1 MKILRTC
8 VLGLVLTSVA
18 WHPAAI
24 FAQPPGSGFGGPGF
38 GGQQGNRQKIEPDKL
53 PPEMGVASVPDRETF
68 EKLSYQGPVRMDTYL
83 SGIEFVKF
91 IIENAMTDKAQT
103 YWMNTQNYQAHP
115 QFMNAI
121 GMPGGPGGGRGRGG
135 FAGPGGG
142 PGGGGPGGGGGG
154 QAGGGA
160 RMMRGAVCYM
170 PRLRS
175 PNGTV
180 GLYIFDFQPNDQFSF
195 EEIKFARDTILK
207 TMPFVSGKLAFH
219 PLPGNVRLYESEKDK
234 YANSDV
240 AVYLDS
246 DLYGDIAFLPMN
258 PAESFGR
265 LVVMDGT
272 SLPGQR
278 DIVICKT
285 LPNQM
290 PRVAGVI
297 TEVRQTPLSHVNLR
311 AVQDKVPNAYVSNAL
326 QADDIKSLIGKYVRY
341 EVNSQ
346 GYRIR
351 EATQQEVDTWFA
363 ALRPAEPQVLKRDL
377 SKKEILPLS
386 KIQFQDS
393 SAFGVK
399 TTNIATMLSF
409 GFPEGTVP
417 NGAAVPFYFY
427 DEFMKHN
434 GFYEKV
440 AEVIGAESFRQDRE
454 TQEAELKK
462 IRDMIEEGSMPDWM
476 MTALSDIQKTFPEGT
491 PIRCRSSTNNEDLPG
506 FSGAGLYDS
515 FTHKPDEGH
524 LSSSIKQV
532 YASLWNFRA
541 FEEREFYRVNHM
553 EVAMGVL
560 LHPNYSGELAN
571 GVAVTD
577 DVLYETDGNYYV
589 NAQTGEDLVTNP
601 DEQSSPE
608 EVLLGWWK
616 DDGHQVVRKAS
627 DGKPILTQEQLDDLR
642 KYLAK
647 IHGRFQ
653 KLYGKS
659 DSDKFAMEIEF
670 KITKDGKLAIKQA
683 RPWVF

>member
-1 MKILRTC
+1 MKTIQTGLFGVIMAGILIC
-8 VLGLVLTSVA
+8 PASVN
-18 WHPAAI
+18 
-24 FAQPPGSGFGGPGF
+24 AQPGGGFGGGPGF
-38 GGQQGNRQKIEPDKL
+38 GGQQGNREKIEPDKL
-53 PPEMGVASVPDRETF
+53 PFEMGVASVPDRETF

-91 IIENAMTDKAQT
+91 IIENAMSDKAKT

-115 QFMNAI
+115 QFMGAI
-121 GMPGGPGGGRGRGG
+121 GMQGGPGGGRGRGG
-135 FAGPGGG
+135 FGGPGGG
-142 PGGGGPGGGGGG
+142 PGGGGPGGPGGGNG
-154 QAGGGA
+154 T

-180 GLYIFDFQPNDQFSF
+180 GLYIFDFQPNDQYSF

-207 TMPFVSGKLAFH
+207 TMPFVAGKLAFH

-246 DLYGDIAFLPMN
+246 DIYGDIAFLPMN
-258 PAESFGR
+258 PGESFGR
-265 LVVMDGT
+265 LVVMEGT
-272 SLPGQR
+272 SLPNQR

-326 QADDIKSLIGKYVRY
+326 QADDVKSLLGKYVRY

-346 GYRIR
+346 GYKIR
-351 EATQQEVDTWFA
+351 EATQQEVDTWFS
-363 ALRPAEPQVLKRDL
+363 ALRPSEPQLLKRDL
-377 SKKEILPLS
+377 EKKEILPLS

-440 AEVIGAESFRQDRE
+440 ADVLKSESFSQSRE
-454 TQEAELKK
+454 NQEAELKK
-462 IRDMIEEGSMPDWM
+462 IRDMIEGGTMPEWM
-476 MTALSDIQKTFPEGT
+476 MTAISDIQKTFPEGT
-491 PIRCRSSTNNEDLPG
+491 GIRCRSSTNNEDLPG

-515 FTHKPDEGH
+515 YTHRPDEGH

-541 FEEREFYRVNHM
+541 FEEREFYRVDHM
-553 EVAMGVL
+553 QVAMGVL
-560 LHPNYSGELAN
+560 LHPNFSDELAN

-589 NAQTGEDLVTNP
+589 NAQVGEDLVTNP
-601 DEQSSPE
+601 DQDSSPE
-608 EVLLGWWK
+608 EILLGWWK
-616 DDGHQVVRKAS
+616 EDGQQVVRKAA
-627 DGKPILTQEQLDDLR
+627 DGKPILNQNQLEDLR
-642 KYLAK
+642 RYMAK

-653 KLYGKS
+653 KLYGRS
-659 DSDKFAMEIEF
+659 DTDKFAMEIEF
-670 KITKDGKLAIKQA
+670 KITKDGKVAIKQA
-683 RPWVF
+683 RPWVY

>member
-1 MKILRTC
+1 MKTLRGF
-8 VLGLVLTSVA
+8 VLGFLLATAACYPAVL
-18 WHPAAI
+18 
-24 FAQPPGSGFGGPGF
+24 FAQPPGPGFGGPGF
-38 GGQQGNRQKIEPDKL
+38 GGGQQGSREKIEPDKL
-53 PPEMGVASVPDRETF
+53 PFEMGVASVPDRETF

-91 IIENAMTDKAQT
+91 IIENAMTDNAKT

-115 QFMNAI
+115 QFMGAI
-121 GMPGGPGGGRGRGG
+121 GMQGGPGGGRGRGG
-135 FAGPGGG
+135 FGGGG
-142 PGGGGPGGGGGG
+142 PGGGGPGGGGNGT
-154 QAGGGA
+154 

-180 GLYIFDFQPNDQFSF
+180 GLYIFDFQPNDQYSF

-207 TMPFVSGKLAFH
+207 TMPFVAGKLAFH

-258 PAESFGR
+258 PGESFGR
-265 LVVMDGT
+265 LVVMEGT
-272 SLPGQR
+272 SLPSQR
-278 DIVICKT
+278 DIVICRT

-326 QADDIKSLIGKYVRY
+326 QADDVKSLLGKYVRY

-346 GYRIR
+346 GYKIR

-363 ALRPAEPQVLKRDL
+363 ALRPAEPQLLKRDL
-377 SKKEILPLS
+377 EKKEILPLS

-440 AEVIGAESFRQDRE
+440 AEVLKSESFSQSRE
-454 TQEAELKK
+454 NQEAELKK
-462 IRDMIEEGSMPDWM
+462 IREMIEGGTMPDWM
-476 MTALSDIQKTFPEGT
+476 MTAISDIQKTFPEGT

-515 FTHKPDEGH
+515 FTHRPDEGH

-541 FEEREFYRVNHM
+541 FEEREFYRVDHM
-553 EVAMGVL
+553 QVAMGVL
-560 LHPNYSGELAN
+560 LHPNYSDELAN

-589 NAQTGEDLVTNP
+589 NAQVGEDLVTNP
-601 DEQSSPE
+601 DQDSSPE

-616 DDGHQVVRKAS
+616 EDGQQVVRKAA
-627 DGKPILTQEQLDDLR
+627 DGKPILSQNHLEDLR
-642 KYLAK
+642 KYMAK

-670 KITKDGKLAIKQA
+670 KITKDGKVAIKQA

>member
-1 MKILRTC
+1 MTTPQAFVLCFALATATC
-8 VLGLVLTSVA
+8 
-18 WHPAAI
+18 HPAEL
-24 FAQPPGSGFGGPGF
+24 FAQPPGPGFGGPGF
-38 GGQQGNRQKIEPDKL
+38 GRQQGSREKIEPDKL
-53 PPEMGVASVPDRETF
+53 PFEMGVASVPDRETF

-91 IIENAMTDKAQT
+91 IIENAMTDNAKT

-115 QFMNAI
+115 QFMGAI
-121 GMPGGPGGGRGRGG
+121 GMQGGPGGGRGRGG
-135 FAGPGGG
+135 FGGPGGG
-142 PGGGGPGGGGGG
+142 PGGGGPGGGNGT
-154 QAGGGA
+154 

-180 GLYIFDFQPNDQFSF
+180 GLYIFDFQPNDQYSF

-207 TMPFVSGKLAFH
+207 TMPFVAGKLAFH

-258 PAESFGR
+258 PGESFGR
-265 LVVMDGT
+265 LVVMEGT
-272 SLPGQR
+272 SLPSQR
-278 DIVICKT
+278 DIVICRT

-326 QADDIKSLIGKYVRY
+326 QADDVKSLLGKYVRY

-346 GYRIR
+346 GYKIR
-351 EATQQEVDTWFA
+351 EASQQEVDTWFT
-363 ALRPAEPQVLKRDL
+363 ALRPTEPQLLKRDL
-377 SKKEILPLS
+377 EKKEILPLS

-440 AEVIGAESFRQDRE
+440 AEVLKSESFSQNRE

-462 IRDMIEEGSMPDWM
+462 VREMIEGGMMPDWM
-476 MTALSDIQKTFPEGT
+476 MMAISDIQKTFPEGT

-515 FTHKPDEGH
+515 FTHRPDEGH

-541 FEEREFYRVNHM
+541 FEEREFYRVDHM
-553 EVAMGVL
+553 QVAMGVL
-560 LHPNYSGELAN
+560 LHPNYSDELAN

-589 NAQTGEDLVTNP
+589 NAQVGEDLVTNP
-601 DEQSSPE
+601 DQDSSPE

-616 DDGHQVVRKAS
+616 EDGQQVVRKAA
-627 DGKPILTQEQLDDLR
+627 DGKPILSQNHLEDLR
-642 KYLAK
+642 KYMAK

-659 DSDKFAMEIEF
+659 DTDKFAMEIEF
-670 KITKDGKLAIKQA
+670 KITKDGKVAIKQA